1 MKLKIE
7 GLSAGYDKDFVIKDL
22 SLSVN
27 QGEFLSLLGPSGCGK
42 TTLMNLLLRFYDV
55 NGGSIKIDGIDTLD
69 LPDFKL
75 IVNFLAE
82 YTPIFFP
89 LLFFT
94 VILKFFKYFA
104 L

>member
-42 TTLMNLLLRFYDV
+42 TTLMKAVAGILPAQGGRILL
-55 NGGSIKIDGIDTLD
+55 DGEDITG
-69 LPDFKL
+69 LPIHKL
-75 IVNFLAE
+75 SLIHISE
-82 YTPIFFP
+82 PTRP
-89 LLFFT
+89 
-94 VILKFFKYFA
+94 
-104 L
+104 

>member
-42 TTLMNLLLRFYDV
+42 TTLMKAVAGILPAQ
-55 NGGSIKIDGIDTLD
+55 GGRIGKKSKGTGRLMGW
-69 LPDFKL
+69 
-75 IVNFLAE
+75 E
-82 YTPIFFP
+82 E
-89 LLFFT
+89 
-94 VILKFFKYFA
+94 
-104 L
+104 

>member
-42 TTLMNLLLRFYDV
+42 TT
-55 NGGSIKIDGIDTLD
+55 
-69 LPDFKL
+69 PDEGRGRDPSGPGRAHSFGR
-75 IVNFLAE
+75 
-82 YTPIFFP
+82 
-89 LLFFT
+89 
-94 VILKFFKYFA
+94 
-104 L
+104 

>member
-42 TTLMNLLLRFYDV
+42 TTLMKAVAGILPAQ
-55 NGGSIKIDGIDTLD
+55 GGASFWTVRIS
-69 LPDFKL
+69 P
-75 IVNFLAE
+75 A
-82 YTPIFFP
+82 FP
-89 LLFFT
+89 ST
-94 VILKFFKYFA
+94 NAA
-104 L
+104 LSSSSRICACSPT

>member
-42 TTLMNLLLRFYDV
+42 TTLMKAVAGILPAQGGRILLDGEDITGLPHPQTRHCHRLPGYAPVPPHDR
-55 NGGSIKIDGIDTLD
+55 GGKCG
-69 LPDFKL
+69 P
-75 IVNFLAE
+75 FL
-82 YTPIFFP
+82 
-89 LLFFT
+89 
-94 VILKFFKYFA
+94 
-104 L
+104 